1 MSDAIKKILNTSPV
15 MPVLVIEQVEDAVPL
30 ARALVAG
37 GLKVL
42 EITLRTE
49 AALAA
54 IQAIC
59 QDVEGA
65 IVGAGTVTNIEQI
78 KQVANVGGK
87 LIISPHCDVKL
98 IELCHLLNLH
108 VVTGVATPTEAFT
121 AYQAG
126 AKWLK
131 LFPASTY
138 GINHMK
144 ALKSVLPKDVEIIAV
159 GGISEE
165 NSQQWL
171 TSGASALG
179 IGNSLYKKGDSLA
192 IINKKMTLFNKMLKH
207 TLI

>member
-1 MSDAIKKILNTSPV
+1 LHTYINKHPVIAILRGISPES
-15 MPVLVIEQVEDAVPL
+15 VIEVAQCLYQQGLRVIEVPL
-30 ARALVAG
+30 NSSNAIESIEKLVKH
-37 GLKVL
+37 LPKDCL
-42 EITLRTE
+42 I
-49 AALAA
+49 
-54 IQAIC
+54 
-59 QDVEGA
+59 
-65 IVGAGTVTNIEQI
+65 GAGTVTNIEQI

-192 IINKKMTLFNKMLKH
+192 IINKKMTLLNKMLKH